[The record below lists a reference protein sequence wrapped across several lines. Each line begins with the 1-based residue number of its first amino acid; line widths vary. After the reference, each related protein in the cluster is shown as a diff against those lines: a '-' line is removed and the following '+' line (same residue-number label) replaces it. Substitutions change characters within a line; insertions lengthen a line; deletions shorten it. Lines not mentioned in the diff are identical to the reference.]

1 MDIDKVIT
9 RRLNEIDNQYR
20 QAVRQLEGLN
30 NTIIS
35 LQKYASHL
43 IDTGDFSSAPQRL
56 SDEAWRKR
64 ASEMIKELIKID
76 RNNYPSFNSVLVPIY
91 IELRD
96 VYGVVLDQL
105 RKDFRYNNNT
115 LRYPSA
121 FEAISDDDMIRDIFD
136 SLLIGLFPDGY
147 FTDDVLN
154 FIERRENG
162 EVATLD
168 KSAHDVIVEI
178 ITPLAIKRGDESQGY
193 SNTFEFVCSHTNCSW
208 GNLKTRYM
216 NKNKVEKP
224 PTKEEIIISNANVLR
239 KFKKTVCA
247 LLENDKDL

>member
-56 SDEAWRKR
+56 SNEAWRKR
-64 ASEMIKELIKID
+64 ASEMVKELIKID
-76 RNNYPSFNSVLVPIY
+76 RNNYSSFNSVLVPIY
-91 IELRD
+91 IELRN

-121 FEAISDDDMIRDIFD
+121 FEAISDDTMIRDIFD

-168 KSAHDVIVEI
+168 KSA
-178 ITPLAIKRGDESQGY
+178 LAIKRDDESQGH
-193 SNTFEFVCSHTNCSW
+193 SNSFEFVCSHMNCSW
-208 GNLKTRYM
+208 GNFKTRYM

-224 PTKEEIIISNANVLR
+224 QQ
-239 KFKKTVCA
+239 KKKS
-247 LLENDKDL
+247 LLVMQMC